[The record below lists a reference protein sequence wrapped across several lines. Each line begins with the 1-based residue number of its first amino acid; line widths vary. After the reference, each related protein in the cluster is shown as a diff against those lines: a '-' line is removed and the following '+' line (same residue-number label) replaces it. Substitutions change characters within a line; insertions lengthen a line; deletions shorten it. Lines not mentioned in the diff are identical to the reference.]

1 MSSASRLSDL
11 LEMHHRRA
19 TKQSEGLS
27 PLACCELQ
35 FDMSSCR
42 AHVGSPVGQRITG
55 DGQGDLPSPWRLL
68 AQRPGA
74 ARNGMVQ
81 SRVLLSS
88 AATTGERG
96 LASEREVPSAYAT
109 GAPSPQRSFQPR

>member
-74 ARNGMVQ
+74 ARNGMVAEPT
-81 SRVLLSS
+81 SPLK
-88 AATTGERG
+88 RG
-96 LASEREVPSAYAT
+96 HDR
-109 GAPSPQRSFQPR
+109 GAPLGMRT

>member
-1 MSSASRLSDL
+1 MYSASRLSDASQARDKTKRGLVPPCL
-11 LEMHHRRA
+11 LAR
-19 TKQSEGLS
+19 
-27 PLACCELQ
+27 CELQ
-35 FDMSSCR
+35 FDMSSCK
-42 AHVGSPVGQRITG
+42 AHVGTPVGQRITG